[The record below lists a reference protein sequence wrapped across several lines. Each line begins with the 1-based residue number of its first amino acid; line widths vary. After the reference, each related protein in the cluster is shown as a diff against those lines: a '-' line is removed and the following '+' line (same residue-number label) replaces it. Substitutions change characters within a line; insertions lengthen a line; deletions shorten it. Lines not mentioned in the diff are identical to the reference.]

1 MKANCWTQASIISWQ
16 YHCASWLSC
25 SRRSNTGVQAIGE
38 CIHIVHWFIC
48 DRQTICLIR
57 HVHQLTLMGNIMST
71 VSLVSNSP
79 PMRQGIWM
87 ESTRL
92 AGRVS
97 STSPSLELIKVRLNT
112 SVHDEASNKKN
123 VIMLKWD
130 EYTHKDQVTV
140 TIITCQHINA
150 YILTVRPGLEV
161 SLYTEG

>member
-1 MKANCWTQASIISWQ
+1 
-16 YHCASWLSC
+16 
-25 SRRSNTGVQAIGE
+25 
-38 CIHIVHWFIC
+38 
-48 DRQTICLIR
+48 
-57 HVHQLTLMGNIMST
+57 
-71 VSLVSNSP
+71 
-79 PMRQGIWM
+79 M